1 MGVGLFAISQLVVYT
16 IKSKVDGWIEIY
28 KLRLVT
34 KGFTQTYGI
43 IAANYSWELQQFE
56 MKNAFF
62 LEELEEEIYVEVP
75 FGYEAFGNSVTGW
88 KLSPEHW
95 FGN

>member
-43 IAANYSWELQQFE
+43 IAANYS
-56 MKNAFF
+56 
-62 LEELEEEIYVEVP
+62 
-75 FGYEAFGNSVTGW
+75 
-88 KLSPEHW
+88 
-95 FGN
+95 